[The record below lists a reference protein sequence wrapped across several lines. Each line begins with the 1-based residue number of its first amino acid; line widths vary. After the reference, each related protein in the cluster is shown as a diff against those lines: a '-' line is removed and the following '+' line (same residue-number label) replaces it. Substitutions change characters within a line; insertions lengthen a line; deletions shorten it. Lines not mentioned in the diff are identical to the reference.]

1 MKKYSLLAVFSI
13 LSIASCL
20 HPKKTDKSQITGSWK
35 LFYNEIIEG
44 DLIQIKDLSTIDFIK
59 IINKTHFSFINQP
72 KDSLGQFYAGG
83 GSYTFD
89 GENYSETL
97 NYIAYKAIRGHVFN
111 FKIEIKGDT
120 LIQYGKEKVE
130 AANMDRDIIEKYLRV
145 KN

>member
-1 MKKYSLLAVFSI
+1 MKKHILFVTFTSLLI
-13 LSIASCL
+13 TSCF
-20 HPKKTDKSQITGSWK
+20 HNEKAKGFPITGSWK
-35 LFYNEIIEG
+35 LFYNEIKQG
-44 DLIQIKDLSTIDFIK
+44 DSIQIKDLSAIDFIK
-59 IINKTHFSFINQP
+59 IINNTHFSFINQP
-72 KDSLGQFYAGG
+72 KDSLGKFYAGG

-120 LIQYGKEKVE
+120 LIQYGKEKVKT
-130 AANMDRDIIEKYLRV
+130 ANIDRDIIEKYLRI